1 MDGSYE
7 FCSTKK
13 NQDFPILRRKS
24 SASTAYKKTEKTGKF
39 GVKKSTL
46 NLNSNSSLNGG
57 FNNQSAYWSE
67 SFSPSGERSVD
78 DENGDIENGDVP
90 SFEPQNVRV
99 C

>member
-24 SASTAYKKTEKTGKF
+24 SASAAYKKTEKTGKF

-46 NLNSNSSLNGG
+46 NLHSSLNGG
-57 FNNQSAYWSE
+57 VNSQSAYWSE
-67 SFSPSGERSVD
+67 SISPSGERSLD
-78 DENGDIENGDVP
+78 DENGDIETGDVP